1 MTKALSNDT
10 ALTSLLALLADGEFH
25 SGQELG
31 ERLGV
36 SRTAIWKHVQK
47 LMQLELPLT
56 STRGQGYCLDGGLEL
71 LDREILNAHLS
82 PAAKR
87 ILTELELFFLT
98 DSTNAR
104 AMAKAGQGQRGY
116 VCLAEQQ
123 SAGRGRRGR
132 SWVSPFGK
140 NIYLSI
146 SWCFESGAGALE
158 GLSLAVAVALLRV
171 LKTTGLPDLALK
183 WPNDVLCDGRKIAGI
198 LLEMTGDPAGA
209 CQVVVGVGL
218 NVDMPER
225 AAAGIDQPWADVQSR
240 LRRAGLPP
248 VSRNLLAAGLI
259 SELLLLL
266 SDFEH
271 QGFANYRQEW
281 LRHDALVGR
290 EVELRAADR
299 VVRGRMIGVGAS
311 GALCLEVEG
320 EQQFF
325 YGGEVSLRVAS

>member
-1 MTKALSNDT
+1 MAKLRSNDT
-10 ALTSLLALLADGEFH
+10 ALAPLLALLTDGEFH

-36 SRTAIWKHVQK
+36 SRTAVWKHVQK
-47 LMQLELPLT
+47 LMQLGLPVT
-56 STRGQGYCLDGGLEL
+56 STRGQGYRLEGGLEL
-71 LDREILNAHLS
+71 LDREILHAHLS
-82 PAAKR
+82 PAAKSM
-87 ILTELELFFLT
+87 LTELELLFLT
-98 DSTNAR
+98 GSTNVH
-104 AMAKAGQGQRGY
+104 AMAKAAQGQGGY

-171 LKTTGLPDLALK
+171 LKTIGLVDLTLK
-183 WPNDVLCDGRKIAGI
+183 WPNDVLCDNRKVAGI
-198 LLEMTGDPAGA
+198 LLEMTGDPAGV

-218 NVDMPER
+218 NVDMPSQ
-225 AAAGIDQPWADVQSR
+225 AAAGIDQPWTDVQSS
-240 LRRAGLPP
+240 LHRAGLPP
-248 VSRNLLAAGLI
+248 VSRNVLAARLI
-259 SELLLLL
+259 SELLPLL
-266 SDFEH
+266 SNFEH

-281 LRHDALVGR
+281 LTYDALVGR

-299 VVRGRMIGVGAS
+299 VVRGRMVSVGDT
-311 GALCLEVEG
+311 GALCLEVGG
-320 EQQFF
+320 EQRLF
-325 YGGEVSLRVAS
+325 YGGEVSLRATS

>member
-1 MTKALSNDT
+1 MTKALFNDT

-47 LMQLELPLT
+47 LMQMELPLT
-56 STRGQGYCLDGGLEL
+56 SARGQGYRLEGGLEL
-71 LDREILNAHLS
+71 LDREILNGHLS
-82 PAAKR
+82 PAAKC

-104 AMAKAGQGQRGY
+104 AMAKAGQGQCGY

-171 LKTTGLPDLALK
+171 LKTTGLPGLALK
-183 WPNDVLCDGRKIAGI
+183 WPNDVLCDNRKIAGI

-218 NVDMPER
+218 NMDMPER
-225 AAAGIDQPWADVQSR
+225 AAAGIDQPWTDVQSR
-240 LRRAGLPP
+240 LRCAGLPP

-266 SDFEH
+266 RDFEL
-271 QGFANYRQEW
+271 QGFATYRQEW

>member
-1 MTKALSNDT
+1 MTKSQPNDT
-10 ALTSLLALLADGEFH
+10 VLAPLLALLADGQYH

-36 SRTAIWKHVQK
+36 SRTAVWKHVQK

-56 STRGQGYCLDGGLEL
+56 SVRGQGYRVEGGLEL
-71 LDREILNAHLS
+71 LDREALHAHLT
-82 PAAKR
+82 PAAKN
-87 ILTELELFFLT
+87 ILTELELFFLI

-104 AMAKAGQGQRGY
+104 AMTKAAQGQGGY

-132 SWVSPFGK
+132 SWISPFGK
-140 NIYLSI
+140 NIYLSL

-171 LKTTGLPDLALK
+171 LKRIGLPGLTLK
-183 WPNDVLCDGRKIAGI
+183 WPNDVLCDNRKIAGI

-218 NVDMPER
+218 NVDMPEQ
-225 AAAGIDQPWADVQSR
+225 AAQTIDQPWADVQGT
-240 LRRAGLPP
+240 LRRAGLPM
-248 VSRNLLAAGLI
+248 VSRNVLAAELI

-266 SDFEH
+266 RGFEH
-271 QGFANYRQEW
+271 SGFESYRQEW
-281 LRHDALVGR
+281 LTHDALIGR

-299 VVRGRMIGVGAS
+299 VVRGRMTGVGET
-311 GALCLEVEG
+311 GALCLDVGGAERL
-320 EQQFF
+320 F
-325 YGGEVSLRVAS
+325 YGGEVSLRAAS

>member
-1 MTKALSNDT
+1 MTAAPPNDT
-10 ALTSLLALLADGEFH
+10 ALAPLLALLADGEFH

-31 ERLGV
+31 QRLGV

-56 STRGQGYCLDGGLEL
+56 SVRGQGYRLEGGLEL
-71 LDREILNAHLS
+71 LDRETLQTHVS
-82 PAAKR
+82 PEAKR
-87 ILTELELFFLT
+87 ILTELELLFFT

-104 AMAKAGQGQRGY
+104 AMVKAGQGQGGY
-116 VCLAEQQ
+116 VCLAEHQ
-123 SAGRGRRGR
+123 SVGRGRRGR

-158 GLSLAVAVALLRV
+158 GLSLAVAVALRRV
-171 LKTTGLPDLALK
+171 MKTTGLPGLSLK
-183 WPNDVLCDGRKIAGI
+183 WPNDVLCDNRKIAGI

-218 NVDMPER
+218 NVNMPER
-225 AAAGIDQPWADVQSR
+225 AAAGIDQPWADVQSS

-248 VSRNLLAAGLI
+248 ASRNALAAGLI
-259 SELLLLL
+259 SELLLVL

-281 LRHDALVGR
+281 LTHDALLGR
-290 EVELRAADR
+290 DVELRAADR
-299 VVRGRMIGVGAS
+299 VVRGRMVGVGAT
-311 GALCLEVEG
+311 GALCLEVGG
-320 EQQFF
+320 EKQHF